1 MDEKDKHK
9 LGGFKFSVD
18 DEVFFVENDVTAHFH
33 NSRPGI
39 YPVPGGRGVIV
50 EYGKLRGS
58 IDSSINDPE
67 DRSTD
72 PSYKVMWDEDT
83 IDGDNREWYVYESML
98 CGPDEATATKIKGAE
113 EEAAIDVGEEIANLL
128 NTFNA
133 FK

>member
-1 MDEKDKHK
+1 MDEKEKK
-9 LGGFKFSVD
+9 SSGFKFNID
-18 DEVFFVENDVTAHFH
+18 DEVFFAENDVATHFH

-50 EYGKLRGS
+50 EYGKIRGS
-58 IDSSINDPE
+58 IDSSIDDPE

-72 PSYKVMWDEDT
+72 PSYKVLWDEDT

-98 CGPDEATATKIKGAE
+98 CGPNEVTKPKGTE
-113 EEAAIDVGEEIANLL
+113 EEAAIDVGEEIENLL